1 MNTKTLITR
10 TTVIFAALAMAGIVV
25 AVSAQS
31 VAAGLQQIVLVA
43 IGSALFGSALT
54 FFLIRLFSIMEN

>member
-10 TTVIFAALAMAGIVV
+10 TTVIFAALAMAGIIV

>member
-1 MNTKTLITR
+1 MNTKSLITR
-10 TTVIFAALAMAGIVV
+10 TAVIFAALAIAGIAL

-31 VAAGLQQIVLVA
+31 VADGLQQTIMVA

-54 FFLIRLFSIMEN
+54 FFLVRLFSIVEK